1 MQGNSQNDS
10 SNFVDSKSH
19 DREADDLKRAAS
31 ELNGLW
37 KDLTL
42 LQAHTE
48 QWSKSTFELF
58 LLELRNSV
66 TACKKIF
73 VFQFIF
79 IVLLPMFLF
88 GVAVGAGVVS
98 YYFTL
103 NLLAGY
109 GAFMLMLSFIL
120 ISLVFCHKYLRQFVG
135 FEYTKEQLKEG
146 LHVSTQKA
154 TKRNTDE
161 KA

>member
-1 MQGNSQNDS
+1 MQENSQNDS
-10 SNFVDSKSH
+10 SNFVDSKSC
-19 DREADDLKRAAS
+19 DREVDDLKRAAS

-66 TACKKIF
+66 TACKKLF

-79 IVLLPMFLF
+79 IVLLPIFLF
-88 GVAVGAGVVS
+88 SVAVGAGVVS

-103 NLLAGY
+103 NLLVGY

-120 ISLVFCHKYLRQFVG
+120 ISLVFCHKYLKQFVG

-146 LHVSTQKA
+146 LHVSTQKT